1 MRRVVVTGLGAVTP
15 IGNTAAESW
24 EAAKKGTCGI
34 GPITHYDTSGSRVRI
49 AAEVKNFHPEE
60 YVDKTEARKIDP
72 FALFAIAS
80 AQQAFD
86 DAGLDMD
93 QEDSQRCGII
103 YSSGIGGLTTIQR
116 EDQKGGKKG
125 YDRISPHFIPMAIS
139 NMAAGHLGIRFGF
152 HGICTCVVTACAS
165 GTNAIG
171 EAFRKIKDGYQ
182 DVMLCGG
189 SEASINELG
198 IGGFTAMKALSFSQ
212 DPRRASIPFD
222 AQRDG
227 FVMGEGG
234 GALVL
239 EEYEHAKKRGA
250 KIYCEIVGYGSTCDA
265 YHVTAPMP
273 DGRMAAQCMLDAMKE
288 AGLTKVDYV
297 NAHGTSTPLND
308 KGETLAM
315 HLAFGAA
322 AKEIMVSSSKSMIG
336 HLLGASG
343 AVEAVFTVLSVKND
357 IVTPTIGYE
366 KFDPECDLDYV
377 PNRMREVPVETAM
390 SNSLG
395 FGGHNASI
403 VFKKVRE

>member
-34 GPITHYDTSGSRVRI
+34 GPITHYDASASRVRI
-49 AAEVKNFHPEE
+49 AAEVKDFHPEE
-60 YVDKTEARKIDP
+60 YVDKTEVRKIDP

-80 AQQAFD
+80 AQQALD

-152 HGICTCVVTACAS
+152 HGVCTCVVTACAS

-250 KIYCEIVGYGSTCDA
+250 KIYCEIAGYGSTCDA

-288 AGLTKVDYV
+288 AGLSKVDYV

-315 HLAFGAA
+315 HLAFGEA
-322 AKEIMVSSSKSMIG
+322 AKEIKVSSSKSMIG

-403 VFKKVRE
+403 VFKKVKE